1 MSTAGR
7 AVIALIGGREGDG
20 PSGAYARQRETLAA
34 IEDGLPGYALAFYET
49 SLINITPDGWELATP
64 PNVSRAEANAVV
76 IDRTIYTPEQAL
88 VAPGYFT
95 AEDYFGRVRA
105 IRRFGA
111 ESIVEPHQRHAF
123 LEAMMRYAV
132 ALRQTEAV

>member
-1 MSTAGR
+1 MNTAGR
-7 AVIALIGGREGDG
+7 AVIALIRGRDGDG
-20 PSGAYARQRETLAA
+20 PSGAYARQRETLSA

-64 PNVSRAEANAVV
+64 PNVSRSEANAVV
-76 IDRTIYTPEQAL
+76 IDRTIYTPDQAL
-88 VAPGYFT
+88 VSPGYFT

-111 ESIVEPHQRHAF
+111 ETIVADHERDAF
-123 LEAMMRYAV
+123 LEAMTRFAV
-132 ALRQTEAV
+132 ALRQTETV